1 MLQTIDTTREG
12 FLCPQCH
19 QDMSNME
26 MLQLHFQTVHMK
38 QPGKGNCTIKYIR
51 YMKLYLFRFYFLCK
65 TKTEKCSRE
74 F

>member
-1 MLQTIDTTREG
+1 MLQTIDTTHEG

-38 QPGKGNCTIKYIR
+38 QPGKGSLYDWTCT
-51 YMKLYLFRFYFLCK
+51 LYETISFQVLFPLQNK
-65 TKTEKCSRE
+65 N
-74 F
+74 